1 MAAFTFREAKKNLS
15 DLLRKAVRGEEVI
28 IVSLT
33 GSQIRLVPIKI
44 KANNRRPGALKGKLH
59 VGPEF
64 FEPLP
69 GPNCPAGNSDIF
81 CRFVVYFF
89 SAAGPATALW

>member
-44 KANNRRPGALKGKLH
+44 KANNRRPGAL
-59 VGPEF
+59 
-64 FEPLP
+64 
-69 GPNCPAGNSDIF
+69 
-81 CRFVVYFF
+81 
-89 SAAGPATALW
+89 